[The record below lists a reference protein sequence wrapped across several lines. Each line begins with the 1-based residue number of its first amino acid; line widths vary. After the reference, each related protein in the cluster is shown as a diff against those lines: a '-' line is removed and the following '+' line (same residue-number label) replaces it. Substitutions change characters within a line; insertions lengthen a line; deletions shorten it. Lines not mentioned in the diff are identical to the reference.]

1 MLEACLV
8 GKLVDGPSEG
18 VKAPPKMSSP
28 ALLPPPVLPPIKVKP
43 AAPTMDFFQTETKLT
58 VNIYTKRKGLERQN
72 VIVDNTGET
81 LRVTVMMSEEIFL
94 LNMKLTSLVDLSN
107 VIRIGASS
115 GKIELDLTKSTPGR
129 WKSLGTPLDKHL
141 WFGLLK
147 DVKETFREWRV
158 VRV

>member
-8 GKLVDGPSEG
+8 GKLVDGPSEE
-18 VKAPPKMSSP
+18 VMAPPPKMSS
-28 ALLPPPVLPPIKVKP
+28 PPVLPPIKVKP

-72 VIVDNTGET
+72 VIVENEGET
-81 LRVTVMMSEEIFL
+81 LGVTVMMSDEIFL
-94 LNMKLTSLVDLSN
+94 LNMKLTGLVDLTN

-129 WKSLGTPLDKHL
+129 WKSIGTP
-141 WFGLLK
+141 
-147 DVKETFREWRV
+147 
-158 VRV
+158 